1 MNRMNTYIVRYSKLS
16 ILVDNPEII
25 EEEKSKEELISM
37 LQKGGAVMWSA
48 KLISELTKECSHA
61 DNKTNVE

>member
-48 KLISELTKECSHA
+48 KLISELTKERSHA